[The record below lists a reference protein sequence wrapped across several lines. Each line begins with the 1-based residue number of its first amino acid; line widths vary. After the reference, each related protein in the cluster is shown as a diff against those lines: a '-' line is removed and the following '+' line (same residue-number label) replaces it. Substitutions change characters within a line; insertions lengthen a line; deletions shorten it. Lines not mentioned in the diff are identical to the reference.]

1 MTIDRQSPGFH
12 LEQLEDRIMLS
23 TVEIFAAG
31 STGQENLELFIN
43 EQFTTTFSN
52 VGGDVEQREFV
63 RLTFETAEQL
73 TPGDIG
79 IGFANDAFD
88 PSIGLDRNLV
98 VDRIVVD
105 GVTVQTEDPS
115 TFSTGIYRDGLT
127 GPGFFETEFF
137 NINAIFSFADP
148 QTIPGNDGDRIEFE
162 ALGTTGQEVV
172 ELVVRDETVASFNLN
187 SAGDRQTF
195 SFESNSSDLSIE
207 DVRIEFVNDL
217 FDPGAGIDRNVQIFE
232 YRLIDDATGDV
243 TEAQTTDGNVLSD
256 GIFVPGVGITSGLG
270 TGGFLAGNGFV
281 QIESSGNPGGN
292 PDGDSDALE
301 ILGVADGNFD
311 GVVQGQNVD
320 NFNDGGDF
328 GAVVLK
334 VNDGN
339 NDVQT
344 SNFGAN
350 SFQLISVGNKEVSA
364 VFIDIRNAVFG
375 DMVFDVDGTGGD
387 TTAATFG
394 IDNFGGTGGFFV
406 GEGNSEQNS
415 ANLFFPGNDPI
426 PDSSGLGSA
435 SSGGFRGL
443 LIRFTDFDGFE
454 TVGFSGDGDPN
465 SIAGFSQTEVGFG
478 SAGFGNAITGGFD
491 TGGQSGSELIGSSFT
506 VLFADGTTATG
517 FLGSDTTQAGAAGE
531 AVQGREQRSP
541 VVTVD
546 TGLGVFNST
555 SNSNGQYGGSE
566 PEISVTGQPGDVV
579 RVTLHKGF
587 NPVITSDG
595 SPNSVADV
603 IQSRLDSTQPEFPV
617 NNAFDVQTVDVVI
630 GANGTATLASGAF
643 DYNNTSNGI
652 SFAGDNVQPI
662 AVSAAI
668 VVPATTDVIA
678 GGFTES
684 LVPLGAVSTPVYLL
698 NPTQTPVSQ

>member
-1 MTIDRQSPGFH
+1 MTIDKHATGFH
-12 LEQLEDRIMLS
+12 VEQLEDRMMLS

-31 STGQENLELFIN
+31 STGQEDLVLFIN
-43 EQFTTTFSN
+43 DQFATTFSN
-52 VGGDVEQREFV
+52 VSGDVGQREFV
-63 RLTFETAEQL
+63 RFAFETAEQL

-88 PSIGLDRNLV
+88 PSTGLDRNLL

-105 GVTVQTEDPS
+105 GVTVETEDAS

-127 GPGFFETEFF
+127 GPGFFETELF

-148 QTIPGNDGDRIEFE
+148 QLVPNNGDRIEFE

-187 SAGDRQTF
+187 SAGVRQTF
-195 SFESNSSDLSIE
+195 SFESDSSDLSIE

-217 FDPGAGIDRNVQIFE
+217 FDSGAGIDRNVQIFE
-232 YRLIDDATGDV
+232 YRLIDSATGNV

-256 GIFVPGVGITSGLG
+256 GIFVSGVGITSGLG
-270 TGGFLAGNGFV
+270 AGGFLAGNGFV
-281 QIESSGNPGGN
+281 QIESSGNP
-292 PDGDSDALE
+292 DGVSDALE
-301 ILGVADGNFD
+301 ILGVADGDFN
-311 GVVQGQNVD
+311 GIVQGQNVD
-320 NFNDGGDF
+320 SFNDGGNF

-334 VNDGN
+334 VIDGN
-339 NDVQT
+339 NDVQA
-344 SNFGAN
+344 SNFGSN
-350 SFQLISVGNKEVSA
+350 LFQLVNVGNKEVSA

-394 IDNFGGTGGFFV
+394 IDNLGGTGGFFV
-406 GEGNSEQNS
+406 GEGNSQQNS
-415 ANLFFPGNDPI
+415 ANLFFPGNNPI

-443 LIRFTDFDGFE
+443 LIRFTDFDGDGE
-454 TVGFSGDGDPN
+454 SVGFSGDGDPN
-465 SIAGFSQTEVGFG
+465 SIAGFSQTQVGFG

-541 VVTVD
+541 VVTVN
-546 TGLGVFNST
+546 TGLGVFTST

-630 GANGTATLASGAF
+630 GANGTATVASGEF

-652 SFAGDNVQPI
+652 SFQGDNVQPI
-662 AVSAAI
+662 AITAAI
-668 VVPATTDVIA
+668 VVPATTDAIA

-684 LVPLGAVSTPVYLL
+684 FVPLGSVSTPVYLL
-698 NPTQTPVSQ
+698 NPTQTPVS

>member
-1 MTIDRQSPGFH
+1 MTIDKHATGFQV
-12 LEQLEDRIMLS
+12 EQLEDRIMLS

-31 STGQENLELFIN
+31 STGQEDLVLFVN
-43 EQFTTTFSN
+43 DQFAATFSS
-52 VGGDVEQREFV
+52 VGGDVEQRDFV
-63 RLTFETAEQL
+63 RLTFETDEQL

-88 PSIGLDRNLV
+88 PSIGLDRNLL

-105 GVTVQTEDPS
+105 GVTVQTEDAS

-137 NINAIFSFADP
+137 NINAIFSYADP
-148 QTIPGNDGDRIEFE
+148 QLNNNGDRIEFE

-187 SAGDRQTF
+187 SAGVRQTF
-195 SFESNSSDLSIE
+195 SFESDSSDLSIE

-217 FDPGAGIDRNVQIFE
+217 FDPGAGVDRNVQIFE

-256 GIFVPGVGITSGLG
+256 GIFVAGVGITSGLG
-270 TGGFLAGNGFV
+270 AGGFLAGNGFV
-281 QIESSGNPGGN
+281 QIESSGNT
-292 PDGDSDALE
+292 DGVADALE
-301 ILGVADGNFD
+301 ILGVADGNFN

-320 NFNDGGDF
+320 SFNDGGDF
-328 GAVVLK
+328 GAVVLT
-334 VNDGN
+334 VIDGN
-339 NDVQT
+339 NNVQA

-350 SFQLISVGNKEVSA
+350 SFQLVNVGNKEVSA
-364 VFIDIRNAVFG
+364 VFIDIRNATFG

-394 IDNFGGTGGFFV
+394 IDSGGSTGGFFV

-415 ANLFFPGNDPI
+415 ANLFFPGDNPI

-443 LIRFTDFDGFE
+443 LIRFTDFDGGE
-454 TVGFSGDGDPN
+454 SVGFSGDGDPN

-541 VVTVD
+541 VVTVN
-546 TGLGVFNST
+546 TGLGVFTST

-579 RVTLHKGF
+579 RVTLQKGF
-587 NPVITSDG
+587 NPVITNDG

-630 GANGTATLASGAF
+630 GASGTATVASGAF

-652 SFAGDNVQPI
+652 SFQGDNVQPI
-662 AVSAAI
+662 AITAAI
-668 VVPATTDVIA
+668 VVPATTDAIA

-684 LVPLGAVSTPVYLL
+684 LVPLGSVSTPVYLL
-698 NPTQTPVSQ
+698 NPTQTPVS